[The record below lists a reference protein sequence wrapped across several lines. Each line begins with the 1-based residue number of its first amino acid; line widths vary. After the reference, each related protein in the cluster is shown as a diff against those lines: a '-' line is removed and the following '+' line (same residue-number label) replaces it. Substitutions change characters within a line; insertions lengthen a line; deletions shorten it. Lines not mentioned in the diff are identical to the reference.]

1 AVARADDHVRDRHDV
16 NHRVQGFRH
25 GGCDDPRGSDG
36 LVGGAALRHLS
47 RGLPVFPHGIRSG
60 TDTRVPRVRAAV
72 LDPAD
77 VRSRAPRALLNAMPT
92 LPHPDGS
99 ATAPLTPLSATAR
112 RIATLFVVH
121 AILITGAVF
130 ILLPFV
136 WMLVTSIKSPAEIF
150 AVDFSLWP
158 KHFSAVQNY
167 GFALGKFPL
176 LRF

>member
-1 AVARADDHVRDRHDV
+1 
-16 NHRVQGFRH
+16 
-25 GGCDDPRGSDG
+25 
-36 LVGGAALRHLS
+36 
-47 RGLPVFPHGIRSG
+47 
-60 TDTRVPRVRAAV
+60 
-72 LDPAD
+72 
-77 VRSRAPRALLNAMPT
+77 MPT

-112 RIATLFVVH
+112 RIVTLFVVH

-176 LRF
+176 LRFALNGAVVCAGILVVQVLVAVP